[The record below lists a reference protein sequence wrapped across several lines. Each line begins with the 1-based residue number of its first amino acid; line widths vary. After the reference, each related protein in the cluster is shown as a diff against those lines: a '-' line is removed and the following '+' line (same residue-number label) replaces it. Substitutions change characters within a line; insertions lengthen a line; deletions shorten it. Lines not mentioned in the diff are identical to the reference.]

1 MRGIRMLRWAGIALV
16 VGTVAL
22 VLAAWGASRSSWG
35 REEVRQLIERQA
47 AAVLDGTLTIHEL
60 SGSLLSGVTAS
71 GVRFVHA
78 DREVFTA
85 ASAEIRFSAWG
96 WLRGARVISL
106 VRVVDPV
113 IRVTEQHQNWD
124 VATWVR
130 PSKSTGRP
138 SVPVLLRSVEIVN
151 GRLLATANENVWR
164 LPADVT
170 ALNGLFAM
178 RTGGGFRMDIQRLSF
193 AVASGGPAFHARNA
207 TGALTFASD
216 VHLERV
222 RVESDAGALTADGR
236 IGPPGP
242 RTLALQAT
250 FERFDTA
257 KWRRFTPLLDTIDLV
272 ADGTAA
278 FGGNMDRLT
287 VRTALK
293 TSAGAITGDTVIAS
307 LPHGARITGT
317 AQTTNFNAQHVTGD
331 PVWASAL
338 TGRGQY
344 TVVSNGSPAQWTSD
358 ITMTGGPVRAFGA
371 DIERLDGTMHYAAK
385 VVTFA
390 TTATAYGASG
400 HVAGTVHVASELTI
414 DATGD
419 SLMHLDPRKLPPEW
433 EYLPLDA
440 DLNASAFTVHWTP
453 SQWATTAT
461 LETSTVEGATMVA
474 GTTVEVSGAKDVIRI
489 AADGNVRTLD
499 ARRMGR
505 ATGLTGL
512 DDPIFVTDID
522 GHVKVSGQGRNL
534 TEIDLVAA
542 AELQHSK
549 VAVGA
554 TTPAAT
560 IAYTRTS
567 HLNTA
572 HVVGEIVNLN
582 PATVGASEAL
592 ASQINGHMDFT
603 AVWRD
608 DVADIPGTMTA
619 RGTLKATASVISDLP
634 IDRGVVTGEWR
645 DGAFTATSATLQNS
659 GVTFTGRGRVAITR
673 GVSDATFEVNATDVA
688 PLEPWT
694 GRKAH
699 GKATGQGRLTGA
711 FDAPRIRAEFASPRL
726 SDPALGVFSVIAG
739 DIDAVFPEWYL
750 DRMRGDVHTR
760 AASWAADETA
770 APTAEALTAHGAFT
784 TRMIVSAAEVQATMN
799 KTVIRAAMS
808 ADWTKAISADI
819 RSLEATRGAQ
829 TWRLD
834 PTSGRLQVT
843 DTHVNATNVQ
853 FINGA
858 QHVTLAG
865 SVALAGVETGGD
877 ANDQLSA
884 RATAMD
890 LGALEEFL
898 GLDTGARGLATA
910 ELTLIGRVSDPRGSL
925 TLAARDLTVRGFKLA
940 TVGGTIDFANGAAM
954 SSLMLTQPDGVAMTV
969 VGRVPLAYVLP
980 AGMLDAA
987 VPSPTW
993 DVSVASDPIN
1003 LGVLVAASSALSDLA
1018 GQAIVDL
1025 HIVGNAAEPNVTGTL
1040 AIADGRFGIPSLGS
1054 GFSKVTADIGIGLE
1068 TVTVRRFVATDKH
1081 GHLLKITG
1089 QLAMNEG
1096 QLKGVDVNLE
1106 ADRVSFVDNA
1116 VGNIE
1121 LSSLLQ
1127 LSGTFDHPRL
1137 SGNIEVAS
1145 GRVEVDRLLR
1155 MLQGDPL
1162 AFVAETDL
1170 PAAGVTLVDLRADAA
1185 AAAKAAEDAAAKK
1198 ATGAAFDSRSFLSS
1212 LAVDVQ
1218 ILAPDNLI
1226 LRGSALRPG
1235 GKNTWSLGDLNVTV
1249 GGDLQATRAPG
1260 ELARMRGDVT
1270 MVRGSYSFENRR
1282 FEIQRG
1288 GRIRFQGALPPDP
1301 VLDVRGVRIIQGV
1314 EARVDVRGT
1323 LSAPRLELGSNVP
1336 LDESDIL
1343 SMIVFNR
1350 PVNQLGDTQRADLVG
1365 VAAVMAGGMVSSPL
1379 TQRLSRALDLDLLEV
1394 ETVSFGQNVAPR
1406 VRIGQQLTNR
1416 LFVQLSQQFGTQSL
1430 TELTAEFQLKK
1441 YLRLQGSTAQGP
1453 GSTAQRSLMQRVER
1467 LGLDLLFFFNY

>member
-1 MRGIRMLRWAGIALV
+1 MRGARMVRWAGIALV
-16 VGTVAL
+16 VGVIAL
-22 VLAAWGASRSSWG
+22 VLAVWGASRSAWG
-35 REEVRQLIERQA
+35 RDEVRQLIERQA
-47 AAVLDGTLTIHEL
+47 AGALDGTLTIREL
-60 SGSLLSGVTAS
+60 SGSLFRGVTAS

-106 VRVVDPV
+106 VRIVDPV
-113 IRVTEQHQNWD
+113 IRIAEQHQNWD

-130 PSKSTGRP
+130 PSQSTGGP
-138 SVPVLLRSVEIVN
+138 SIPLMLPSVEIVN

-164 LPADVT
+164 LPADLT
-170 ALNGLFAM
+170 AVNGLFAM
-178 RTGGGFRMDIQRLSF
+178 KAGGGFHLDIKRLSF
-193 AVASGGPAFHARNA
+193 TVASAGPVFHARNA
-207 TGALTFASD
+207 TGALTFATD

-222 RVESDAGALTADGR
+222 RVESDAGVMTAEGR

-242 RTLALQAT
+242 RTLALQTT
-250 FERFDTA
+250 FERFDPG
-257 KWRRFTPLLDTIDLV
+257 KWRQFTPLLDTIDLV

-293 TSAGAITGDTVIAS
+293 TSAGALNADTVIAS
-307 LPHGARITGT
+307 LPHGVRITGT

-331 PVWASAL
+331 PAWASAL
-338 TGRGQY
+338 TGRGQF
-344 TVVSNGSPAQWTSD
+344 TVVSNGSPAHWTSD

-371 DIERLDGTMHYAAK
+371 NIDRLDGTMHYASR

-390 TTATAYGASG
+390 TNATAYGASA
-400 HVAGTVHVASELTI
+400 HVAGTVQTAGELTI

-419 SLMHLDPRKLPPEW
+419 SLVHLDPRKLPPEW

-453 SQWATTAT
+453 RQWATTAT
-461 LETSTVEGATMVA
+461 LATSVVEGATMVE
-474 GTTVEVSGAKDVIRI
+474 GTAVEVAGAKEFIRL
-489 AADGNVRTLD
+489 AADGNVRALD

-512 DDPIFVTDID
+512 DDPIFVTEID

-534 TEIDLVAA
+534 TEIDLVAQ

-592 ASQINGHMDFT
+592 ASEINGHMDFT

-619 RGTLKATASVISDLP
+619 RGTLRATASVISALP

-645 DGAFTATSATLQNS
+645 EGAFTAEGATLHNR
-659 GVTFTGRGRVAITR
+659 GVTFTGRGRVAVTR
-673 GVSDATFEVNATDVA
+673 GGSDATFEVSATDVA

-694 GRKAH
+694 GRTAR
-699 GKATGQGRLTGA
+699 GTATGQGRLTGA
-711 FDAPRIRAEFASPRL
+711 FDAPRIRAQFSSPRL
-726 SDPALGVFSVIAG
+726 SDPSLGVFTAMDG

-750 DRMRGDVHTR
+750 DRMRGVVNTR
-760 AASWAADETA
+760 AATWAADDTA
-770 APTAEALTAHGAFT
+770 APTAEALTARGAFT
-784 TRMIVSAAEVQATMN
+784 TRMTVSTADIRATVN
-799 KTVIRAAMS
+799 TTVIRATMS
-808 ADWTKAISADI
+808 ADWTTEISANITALD
-819 RSLEATRGAQ
+819 ATRGAQ

-843 DTHVNATNVQ
+843 DTHLNATNVQ
-853 FINGA
+853 FSNGA

-865 SVALAGVETGGD
+865 SVALSGVESGGD
-877 ANDQLSA
+877 AGDQLSA
-884 RATAMD
+884 RATAID

-898 GLDTGARGLATA
+898 GVETGARGLATA
-910 ELTLIGRVSDPRGSL
+910 ELTLIGRVSNPRGSV
-925 TLAARDLTVRGFKLA
+925 TLSGRDLTVQGFKLA

-969 VGRVPLAYVLP
+969 VGRVPLAFVLP
-980 AGMLDAA
+980 VGVLDAA
-987 VPSPTW
+987 GPSPTW
-993 DVSVASDPIN
+993 DLSVASDPIN
-1003 LGVLVAASSALSDLA
+1003 LGVLADATAAVSDLA
-1018 GQAIVDL
+1018 GQAIVEL
-1025 HIVGNAAEPNVTGTL
+1025 HIVGPASDPNVTGTL

-1068 TVTVRRFVATDKH
+1068 TITVRRFVATDKH

-1121 LSSLLQ
+1121 LSSLLS
-1127 LSGTFDHPRL
+1127 LSGTFDRPRL

-1170 PAAGVTLVDLRADAA
+1170 PAAGVTVVDLRADAA
-1185 AAAKAAEDAAAKK
+1185 AAAKAAEAAAKR
-1198 ATGAAFDSRSFLSS
+1198 ATGAGFDSQSFLSS
-1212 LAVDVQ
+1212 LAVEVQ
-1218 ILAPDNLI
+1218 ILAPDNLM

-1249 GGDLQATRAPG
+1249 GADLQAVRAPG
-1260 ELARMRGDVT
+1260 ELARLRGDVT
-1270 MVRGSYSFENRR
+1270 MVRGSYTFENRR

-1288 GRIRFQGALPPDP
+1288 GRIRFQGALPPNP

-1323 LSAPRLELGSNVP
+1323 LSEPRLELGSNVP
-1336 LDESDIL
+1336 LDQSDIL

-1365 VAAVMAGGMVSSPL
+1365 LATAMAGGMVSSPL
-1379 TQRLSRALDLDLLEV
+1379 MQRLSRALDLDLLEV

-1406 VRIGQQLTNR
+1406 IRIGQQLTNR

-1430 TELTAEFQLKK
+1430 TELTAEFQIRK

-1453 GSTAQRSLMQRVER
+1453 GSIAQRSLVQRVER

>member
-1 MRGIRMLRWAGIALV
+1 M
-16 VGTVAL
+16 
-22 VLAAWGASRSSWG
+22 
-35 REEVRQLIERQA
+35 
-47 AAVLDGTLTIHEL
+47 
-60 SGSLLSGVTAS
+60 
-71 GVRFVHA
+71 
-78 DREVFTA
+78 
-85 ASAEIRFSAWG
+85 
-96 WLRGARVISL
+96 
-106 VRVVDPV
+106 
-113 IRVTEQHQNWD
+113 
-124 VATWVR
+124 
-130 PSKSTGRP
+130 
-138 SVPVLLRSVEIVN
+138 
-151 GRLLATANENVWR
+151 
-164 LPADVT
+164 
-170 ALNGLFAM
+170 
-178 RTGGGFRMDIQRLSF
+178 
-193 AVASGGPAFHARNA
+193 
-207 TGALTFASD
+207 
-216 VHLERV
+216 
-222 RVESDAGALTADGR
+222 
-236 IGPPGP
+236 
-242 RTLALQAT
+242 
-250 FERFDTA
+250 
-257 KWRRFTPLLDTIDLV
+257 
-272 ADGTAA
+272 
-278 FGGNMDRLT
+278 
-287 VRTALK
+287 
-293 TSAGAITGDTVIAS
+293 
-307 LPHGARITGT
+307 
-317 AQTTNFNAQHVTGD
+317 
-331 PVWASAL
+331 
-338 TGRGQY
+338 
-344 TVVSNGSPAQWTSD
+344 
-358 ITMTGGPVRAFGA
+358 
-371 DIERLDGTMHYAAK
+371 
-385 VVTFA
+385 
-390 TTATAYGASG
+390 
-400 HVAGTVHVASELTI
+400 
-414 DATGD
+414 
-419 SLMHLDPRKLPPEW
+419 
-433 EYLPLDA
+433 
-440 DLNASAFTVHWTP
+440 
-453 SQWATTAT
+453 
-461 LETSTVEGATMVA
+461 
-474 GTTVEVSGAKDVIRI
+474 
-489 AADGNVRTLD
+489 
-499 ARRMGR
+499 
-505 ATGLTGL
+505 
-512 DDPIFVTDID
+512 
-522 GHVKVSGQGRNL
+522 
-534 TEIDLVAA
+534 
-542 AELQHSK
+542 
-549 VAVGA
+549 
-554 TTPAAT
+554 
-560 IAYTRTS
+560 
-567 HLNTA
+567 
-572 HVVGEIVNLN
+572 
-582 PATVGASEAL
+582 
-592 ASQINGHMDFT
+592 
-603 AVWRD
+603 
-608 DVADIPGTMTA
+608 
-619 RGTLKATASVISDLP
+619 
-634 IDRGVVTGEWR
+634 
-645 DGAFTATSATLQNS
+645 
-659 GVTFTGRGRVAITR
+659 
-673 GVSDATFEVNATDVA
+673 
-688 PLEPWT
+688 
-694 GRKAH
+694 
-699 GKATGQGRLTGA
+699 
-711 FDAPRIRAEFASPRL
+711 
-726 SDPALGVFSVIAG
+726 
-739 DIDAVFPEWYL
+739 
-750 DRMRGDVHTR
+750 
-760 AASWAADETA
+760 
-770 APTAEALTAHGAFT
+770 
-784 TRMIVSAAEVQATMN
+784 
-799 KTVIRAAMS
+799 
-808 ADWTKAISADI
+808 
-819 RSLEATRGAQ
+819 
-829 TWRLD
+829 
-834 PTSGRLQVT
+834 
-843 DTHVNATNVQ
+843 
-853 FINGA
+853 
-858 QHVTLAG
+858 
-865 SVALAGVETGGD
+865 
-877 ANDQLSA
+877 
-884 RATAMD
+884 
-890 LGALEEFL
+890 
-898 GLDTGARGLATA
+898 
-910 ELTLIGRVSDPRGSL
+910 
-925 TLAARDLTVRGFKLA
+925 RGFKLA

-1003 LGVLVAASSALSDLA
+1003 LGVLAAASSALSDLA